1 MTDAE
6 KKKLPELVAIKY
18 DVVELSCMAS
28 DADKDKL
35 DYVWQ
40 ATGGKLVGSGAN
52 MQWIAA
58 GEPGIYTISVE
69 VSDDKGASATFQITI
84 SVHCCSG

>member
-1 MTDAE
+1 MTADE
-6 KKKLPELVAIKY
+6 KKKLPELVIRKY
-18 DVVELSCMAS
+18 ETAGLYCLAS
-28 DADKDKL
+28 DADGDKL

-40 ATGGKLVGSGAN
+40 ATGGKLVGTGAD

-58 GEPGIYTISVE
+58 GEPGEYTITVE
-69 VSDDKGASATFQITI
+69 VSDNKGGVTSFSIQV